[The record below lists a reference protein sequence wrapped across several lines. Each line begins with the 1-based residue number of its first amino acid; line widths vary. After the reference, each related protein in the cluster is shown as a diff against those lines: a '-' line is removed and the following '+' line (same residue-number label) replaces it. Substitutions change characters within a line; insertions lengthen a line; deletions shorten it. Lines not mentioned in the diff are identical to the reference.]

1 MAKGALAAG
10 LQQKSGSATQLGL
23 GIAQIGQNFGRT
35 MERKMVREQQAQ
47 KEFTEKREAFKKDQ
61 QALYDG
67 IAYEDQFEDTGLTDL
82 DEAGQK
88 FADTLR
94 SEYEL
99 NNQMYEMGYIDEAEV
114 RKRNA
119 RMKGQVKH
127 LKEGV
132 YGKMTAFKENYDK
145 LQAEGKESEA
155 DSLKLQMMESMTKN
169 ISFGVDG
176 AGNVEM
182 RTPGGMADPSQ
193 ASKVPIF
200 KDSKIVGTGA
210 DRKIEI
216 GETQYGTV
224 SNKGTGSGVTR
235 IPLSKFNDL
244 LRNENGVDLDNVTSS
259 ITGLEG
265 AGDIYRAGS
274 REYTRY
280 TGFGEEG
287 GRELSKQQD
296 QLMGTAIAGMSQ
308 TEKIDALSRLGG
320 VYTDP
325 AEYEKLT
332 ANEKKDAMLV
342 DPSAVMGYG
351 VEVEKEIDDRL
362 KRGLNNKLMN
372 ELVAKES
379 SKPYDDPLKRA
390 AQLKEINKK
399 PLTKSAKE
407 LRRYGDRDKDRLVT
421 AHYPT
426 GSDGIKMDF
435 IVNAADTPEI
445 SRQLFSDLEAQV
457 GVPMSEANMID
468 ALTNIKYQGDMVDVE
483 TGYTE
488 VEFGM
493 EMNVP
498 IYEKDDKGVIVTD
511 DNGKPVQRMI
521 YDERVG
527 KDVPAFEK
535 KPVLFKYKPLTLS
548 DYNKIITK
556 TGRDPISDKDWQKIL
571 DARQKDKIEN
581 GKYSSYSPNK
591 Q

>member
-1 MAKGALAAG
+1 MAAGALAAG
-10 LQQKSGSATQLGL
+10 YGAQGAGGNQGSGMTGLATIGL
-23 GIAQIGQNFGRT
+23 SIGAAA
-35 MERKMVREQQAQ
+35 ERKNIREQEAQ
-47 KEFTEKREAFKKDQ
+47 KEFTEKREAFKKEQ
-61 QALYDG
+61 QDLYDG

-176 AGNVEM
+176 AGNVEI

-259 ITGLEG
+259 ITNLEG

-280 TGFGEEG
+280 TGFGEDG

-379 SKPYDDPLKRA
+379 SKPYDDPLKKASALAR
-390 AQLKEINKK
+390 ISSSTKK
-399 PLTKSAKE
+399 PLVDTLAILGKDANDG
-407 LRRYGDRDKDRLVT
+407 RGDRIQIAPRDLRGLGAAGLTENDRFKKFAMQEAQKYAQSLGPM
-421 AHYPT
+421 YSDPT
-426 GSDGIKMDF
+426 FENAKVVGANNFIDDGIL
-435 IVNAADTPEI
+435 
-445 SRQLFSDLEAQV
+445 Q
-457 GVPMSEANMID
+457 
-468 ALTNIKYQGDMVDVE
+468 
-483 TGYTE
+483 
-488 VEFGM
+488 VEF
-493 EMNVP
+493 EYDVKVP
-498 IYEKDDKGVIVTD
+498 DPE
-511 DNGKPVQRMI
+511 NAGK
-521 YDERVG
+521 
-527 KDVPAFEK
+527 F
-535 KPVLFKYKPLTLS
+535 
-548 DYNKIITK
+548 ITK
-556 TGRDPISDKDWQKIL
+556 K
-571 DARQKDKIEN
+571 RQSKIEYDGLEDKN
-581 GKYSSYSPNK
+581 KFLTGFGLKGYSSENFYEERARKAEGGEPNSFQK
-591 Q
+591 HND

>member
-1 MAKGALAAG
+1 MAAGALAAG
-10 LQQKSGSATQLGL
+10 YGAQGGGGGASRGSGMT
-23 GIAQIGQNFGRT
+23 GIAQIGLSIGAAA
-35 MERKMVREQQAQ
+35 ERKNIREQEAQ
-47 KEFTEKREAFKKDQ
+47 KEFNEKREAFQKEQ
-61 QALYDG
+61 QDLYDA

-99 NNQMYEMGYIDEAEV
+99 NNQMYEMGYIDEAEI

-127 LKEGV
+127 LKDGV
-132 YGKMTAFKENYDK
+132 YGKMTAFKQKYDE
-145 LQAEGKESEA
+145 LQAKGTESEA
-155 DSLKLQMMESMTKN
+155 DQLKLQMLESMTKN

-176 AGNVEM
+176 AGNIEM

-193 ASKVPIF
+193 ASKVPIY

-235 IPLSKFNDL
+235 IPMSKLTDL
-244 LRNENGVDLDNVTSS
+244 LSNEEGVGLDTLTDR

-280 TGFGEEG
+280 TGFAKGG
-287 GRELSKQQD
+287 GRELTDQQE
-296 QLMGTAIAGMSQ
+296 QLMSTAIAGLSQ

-320 VYTDP
+320 VYTDA

-332 ANEKKDAMLV
+332 AEEKKDAMLV

-351 VEVEKEIDDRL
+351 ADVEKELDDRL

-379 SKPYDDPLKRA
+379 SKPYEDPVARAVAIKGATKEPISYERVIMNRDKTAPVRADGFNDTLLIGPNKGKTMNMSSLGIGDAQLNNMFKRA
-390 AQLKEINKK
+390 IFQSAEGDQLPGIPEMNDENRIEALKNANLLNVEMPWNSKDKKRGQYNETTFTFEIQV
-399 PLTKSAKE
+399 PDDSAAAGG
-407 LRRYGDRDKDRLVT
+407 GDVYDPI
-421 AHYPT
+421 APS
-426 GSDGIKMDF
+426 GS
-435 IVNAADTPEI
+435 
-445 SRQLFSDLEAQV
+445 
-457 GVPMSEANMID
+457 VPMK
-468 ALTNIKYQGDMVDVE
+468 T
-483 TGYTE
+483 
-488 VEFGM
+488 
-493 EMNVP
+493 
-498 IYEKDDKGVIVTD
+498 
-511 DNGKPVQRMI
+511 VQ
-521 YDERVG
+521 V
-527 KDVPAFEK
+527 
-535 KPVLFKYKPLTLS
+535 KYKPAGYAE
-548 DYNKIITK
+548 YNNLISL
-556 TGRDPISDKDWQKIL
+556 TGRDDLMVGTDRESAQEIATRSQRGATFNND
-571 DARQKDKIEN
+571 
-581 GKYSSYSPNK
+581 
-591 Q
+591 

>member
-1 MAKGALAAG
+1 MAKGAGAYAAG
-10 LQQKSGSATQLGL
+10 LGAQGAGGGASRGSGMTGL
-23 GIAQIGQNFGRT
+23 AQIGLSIGAAA
-35 MERKMVREQQAQ
+35 ERKNVREQEAQ
-47 KEFTEKREAFKKDQ
+47 KEFTEKREAFQKEQ
-61 QALYDG
+61 QDLYDS

-99 NNQMYEMGYIDEAEV
+99 NNQMYEMGYIDEAEI

-132 YGKMTAFKENYDK
+132 YGKMTAFKQKYDE
-145 LQAEGKESEA
+145 LQAKGTESEA
-155 DSLKLQMMESMTKN
+155 DQLKMQMMESMLN
-169 ISFGVDG
+169 NVSFGVDG
-176 AGNVEM
+176 SGNVEM
-182 RTPGGMADPSQ
+182 RTPGTGEMSVGPDGKVDP
-193 ASKVPIF
+193 
-200 KDSKIVGTGA
+200 
-210 DRKIEI
+210 
-216 GETQYGTV
+216 
-224 SNKGTGSGVTR
+224 NKATR
-235 IPLSKFNDL
+235 IPMSKLTDL
-244 LRNENGVDLDNVTSS
+244 LSNEEGVGLDTLTDR

-280 TGFGEEG
+280 TGFGEGG
-287 GRELSKQQD
+287 GRELTDQQE
-296 QLMGTAIAGMSQ
+296 QLMSTAIAGLSQ

-320 VYTDP
+320 VYTDA

-332 ANEKKDAMLV
+332 DDEKKDAMFV

-351 VEVEKEIDDRL
+351 ADVEKELDDRL

-379 SKPYDDPLKRA
+379 SKPYDDPVSRA
-390 AQLKEINKK
+390 AQIKAINKE

-407 LRRYGDRDKDRLVT
+407 IRRYGDRDKDRLVT

-426 GSDGIKMDF
+426 GTSGIEMDF

-445 SRQLFSDLEAQV
+445 SRQLFNDLEAQV
-457 GVPMSEANMID
+457 GVPMSEANMIE
-468 ALTNIKYQGDMVDVE
+468 ALTDIKYQGDMVDVE

-493 EMNVP
+493 QMNVP
-498 IYEKDDKGVIVTD
+498 IYEKDEKGELVLGND
-511 DNGKPVQRMI
+511 GKPIQKTIM
-521 YDERVG
+521 D
-527 KDVPAFEK
+527 KNANQVPAFEK
-535 KPVLFKYKPLTLS
+535 KPVIFKYKPLTLS

-556 TGRDPISDKDWQKIL
+556 TGRNPISNKDWQKIL
-571 DARQKDKIEN
+571 EARQRDKEQN